1 MELQEKMPAFE
12 TLGIRVLALSYDEPD
27 ALKDFQDAYGIT
39 YTLLSDPD
47 SKVIRDYGILNTL
60 IAEDDHPWFG
70 IPFPGT
76 YVTDSQGDI
85 THKFFE
91 NNLVLRVG
99 PEELLRAVDGEA
111 LSEYVGNPIAPIAD
125 AAEAQPKVFLEG
137 QQLAVG
143 VLRHLVCQIEVPEG
157 LHLYA
162 DPAPEGMVSFTMTL
176 DAQSK
181 LVARE
186 LIRPESEAHTVTG
199 TGEVIRVHHGR
210 VELRLPITANAAIT
224 SATGSAML
232 DLTGEVSWQTCDDEV
247 CDVPRRIQFEF
258 SVPVEGSVVSEFMAK
273 PGNPRVR
280 EMDGMRHFKKM
291 SSRRQ
296 S

>member
-1 MELQEKMPAFE
+1 MQLQEKMSAFDA
-12 TLGIRVLALSYDEPD
+12 LGISVLAISYDEPD

-76 YVTDSQGDI
+76 YVTDSQGII

-99 PEELLRAVDGEA
+99 PEELLRAVDGDA
-111 LSEYVGNPIAPIAD
+111 LSEYMGNPVSDTTD
-125 AAEAQPKVFLEG
+125 AEPKVFLEG
-137 QQLAVG
+137 EHLAVG
-143 VLRHLVCQIEVPEG
+143 VLQHLVCQINVSQG
-157 LHLYA
+157 RHLYA
-162 DPAPEGMVSFTMTL
+162 DPAPQGMIPFTLTL

-181 LVARE
+181 LVIRE
-186 LIRPESEAHTVTG
+186 LIRPASEAHTMAG
-199 TGEVIRVHHGR
+199 TGEVIQVNHGR

-224 SATGSAML
+224 STTEPTML
-232 DLTGEVSWQTCDDEV
+232 DLSGEVSWQTCDEDV
-247 CDVPRRIQFEF
+247 CDVPRRSRFAF
-258 SVPVEGSVVSEFMAK
+258 HVPIEGAVVPEFMTK
-273 PGNPRVR
+273 PGNPKVR
-280 EMDGMRHFKKM
+280 AMDGMNHFKKM

>member
-1 MELQEKMPAFE
+1 VQLQEKMSVFDA
-12 TLGIRVLALSYDEPD
+12 LGISVLAISYDEPD

-60 IAEDDHPWFG
+60 IAADDHPWFG

-76 YVTDSQGDI
+76 YVTDSQGTI

-99 PEELLRAVDGEA
+99 PEELLRAVDGDA
-111 LSEYVGNPIAPIAD
+111 LSEYIGNPVSDTAD
-125 AAEAQPKVFLEG
+125 AEPKVFLEG
-137 QQLAVG
+137 EHLAVG
-143 VLRHLVCQIEVPEG
+143 VLQHLVCQINVPQG
-157 LHLYA
+157 RHLYA
-162 DPAPEGMVSFTMTL
+162 DPAPQGMIPFTLTL

-181 LVARE
+181 LVIRE
-186 LIRPESEAHTVTG
+186 LIRPASEAHTMAG
-199 TGEVIRVHHGR
+199 TGEVIQVNHGR

-224 SATGSAML
+224 STTEPTML
-232 DLTGEVSWQTCDDEV
+232 DLSGEVSWQTCDEDV
-247 CDVPRRIQFEF
+247 CDVPRRSRFAF
-258 SVPVEGSVVSEFMAK
+258 NVPIEGAVVPEFMTK
-273 PGNPRVR
+273 PGNPKVR
-280 EMDGMRHFKKM
+280 AMDGMNHFKKM

>member
-1 MELQEKMPAFE
+1 MQLQEKMSAFDA
-12 TLGIRVLALSYDEPD
+12 LGISVLAISYDEPD

-76 YVTDSQGDI
+76 YVTDSQGII

-99 PEELLRAVDGEA
+99 PEELLRAVDGDA
-111 LSEYVGNPIAPIAD
+111 LSEYMGNPVSDSAD
-125 AAEAQPKVFLEG
+125 AEPKVFLEG
-137 QQLAVG
+137 ENLAVG
-143 VLRHLVCQIEVPEG
+143 VLQHLVCQINVPQG
-157 LHLYA
+157 RHLYA
-162 DPAPEGMVSFTMTL
+162 DPAPQGMIPFTLTL

-181 LVARE
+181 LVIRE
-186 LIRPESEAHTVTG
+186 LIRPASEAHTMAG
-199 TGEVIRVHHGR
+199 TGEVIQVNHGR

-224 SATGSAML
+224 STTEPTML
-232 DLTGEVSWQTCDDEV
+232 DLSGEVSWQTCDEDV
-247 CDVPRRIQFEF
+247 CDVPRRSRFAF
-258 SVPVEGSVVSEFMAK
+258 NVPIEGAVVPEFMTK
-273 PGNPRVR
+273 PGNPKVR
-280 EMDGMRHFKKM
+280 AMDGMNHFKKM

>member
-1 MELQEKMPAFE
+1 MQLQEKMSAFDA
-12 TLGIRVLALSYDEPD
+12 LGISVLAISYDEPD

-76 YVTDSQGDI
+76 YVTDSQGTI

-99 PEELLRAVDGEA
+99 PEELLRAVDGDA
-111 LSEYVGNPIAPIAD
+111 LSEYMGNPVSDSAD
-125 AAEAQPKVFLEG
+125 AEPKVFLEG
-137 QQLAVG
+137 ENLAVG
-143 VLRHLVCQIEVPEG
+143 VLQHLVCQINVPQG
-157 LHLYA
+157 RHLYA
-162 DPAPEGMVSFTMTL
+162 DPAPQGMIPFTLTL

-181 LVARE
+181 LVIRE
-186 LIRPESEAHTVTG
+186 LIRPASEAHTMAG
-199 TGEVIRVHHGR
+199 TGEVIQVNHGR

-224 SATGSAML
+224 STTEPTML
-232 DLTGEVSWQTCDDEV
+232 DLSGEVSWQTCDEDV
-247 CDVPRRIQFEF
+247 CDVPRRSRFAF
-258 SVPVEGSVVSEFMAK
+258 NVPIEGAVVPEFMTK
-273 PGNPRVR
+273 PGNPKVR
-280 EMDGMRHFKKM
+280 AMDGMNHFKKM

>member
-1 MELQEKMPAFE
+1 VQLQEKMSAFDA
-12 TLGIRVLALSYDEPD
+12 LGISVLAISYDEPD

-76 YVTDSQGDI
+76 YVTDSQGII

-99 PEELLRAVDGEA
+99 PEELLRAVDGDA
-111 LSEYVGNPIAPIAD
+111 LSEYMGNPVSDSAD
-125 AAEAQPKVFLEG
+125 AEPKVFLEG
-137 QQLAVG
+137 ENLAVG
-143 VLRHLVCQIEVPEG
+143 VLQHLVCQINVPQG
-157 LHLYA
+157 RHLYA
-162 DPAPEGMVSFTMTL
+162 DPAPQGMIPFTLTL

-181 LVARE
+181 LVIRE
-186 LIRPESEAHTVTG
+186 LIRPASEAHTMAG
-199 TGEVIRVHHGR
+199 TGEVIQVNHGR

-224 SATGSAML
+224 STTEPTML
-232 DLTGEVSWQTCDDEV
+232 DLSGEVSWQTCDEDV
-247 CDVPRRIQFEF
+247 CDVPRRSRFAF
-258 SVPVEGSVVSEFMAK
+258 HVPIEGAVVPEFMTK
-273 PGNPRVR
+273 PGNPKVR
-280 EMDGMRHFKKM
+280 AMDGMNHFKKM

>member
-1 MELQEKMPAFE
+1 MQLQEKMSAFYA
-12 TLGIRVLALSYDEPD
+12 LGISVLAISYDEPD

-60 IAEDDHPWFG
+60 IAADDHPWFG

-76 YVTDSQGDI
+76 YVTDSQGTI

-99 PEELLRAVDGEA
+99 PEELLRAVDGDA
-111 LSEYVGNPIAPIAD
+111 LSEYIGNPVSDTAD
-125 AAEAQPKVFLEG
+125 AEPKVFLEG
-137 QQLAVG
+137 EHLAVG
-143 VLRHLVCQIEVPEG
+143 VLQHLVCQINVPQG
-157 LHLYA
+157 RHLYA
-162 DPAPEGMVSFTMTL
+162 DPAPQGMIPFTLTL

-181 LVARE
+181 LVIRE
-186 LIRPESEAHTVTG
+186 LIRPASEAHTMAG
-199 TGEVIRVHHGR
+199 TGEVIQVNHGR

-224 SATGSAML
+224 STTEPTML
-232 DLTGEVSWQTCDDEV
+232 DLSGEVSWQTCDEDV
-247 CDVPRRIQFEF
+247 CDVPRRSRFAF
-258 SVPVEGSVVSEFMAK
+258 NVPIEGAVVPEFMTK
-273 PGNPRVR
+273 PGNPKVR
-280 EMDGMRHFKKM
+280 AMDGMNHFKKM

>member
-1 MELQEKMPAFE
+1 VQLQEKMSAFDA
-12 TLGIRVLALSYDEPD
+12 LGISVLAISYDEPD

-76 YVTDSQGDI
+76 YVTDSQGTI

-99 PEELLRAVDGEA
+99 PEELLRAVDGDA
-111 LSEYVGNPIAPIAD
+111 LSEYMGNPVSDTTD
-125 AAEAQPKVFLEG
+125 AEPKVFLEG
-137 QQLAVG
+137 EHLAVG
-143 VLRHLVCQIEVPEG
+143 VLQHLVCQINVSQG
-157 LHLYA
+157 RHLYA
-162 DPAPEGMVSFTMTL
+162 DPAPQGMIPFTLTL

-181 LVARE
+181 LVIRE
-186 LIRPESEAHTVTG
+186 LIRPASEAHTMAG
-199 TGEVIRVHHGR
+199 TGEVIQVNHGR

-224 SATGSAML
+224 STTEPTML
-232 DLTGEVSWQTCDDEV
+232 DLSGEVSWQTCDEDV
-247 CDVPRRIQFEF
+247 CDVPRRSRFAF
-258 SVPVEGSVVSEFMAK
+258 NVPIEGAVVPEFMTK
-273 PGNPRVR
+273 PGNPKVR
-280 EMDGMRHFKKM
+280 AMDGINHFKKM

>member
-1 MELQEKMPAFE
+1 MPAFE
-12 TLGIRVLALSYDEPD
+12 ALGINVLALSYDEPD
-27 ALKDFQDAYGIT
+27 ALRDFQNAFDIT

-76 YVTDSQGDI
+76 YVTNSKGDI

-99 PEELLRAVDGEA
+99 PEELLRAVEGEA
-111 LSEYVGNPIAPIAD
+111 LSKYVGEPTGSNP
-125 AAEAQPKVFLEG
+125 AETEAEPKVFLEG

-157 LHLYA
+157 RHLYA
-162 DPAPEGMVSFTMTL
+162 APAPEGMVPFTMTL

-181 LVARE
+181 LVVRE
-186 LIRPESEAHTVTG
+186 LISPISEAHTVSG
-199 TGEVIRVHHGR
+199 TGEVIQVHHGR

-224 SATGSAML
+224 STTESVTI
-232 DLTGEVSWQTCDDEV
+232 DLTGNISWQTCDDEV
-247 CDVPRRIQFEF
+247 CDVPRRTQFSV
-258 SVPVEGSVVSEFMAK
+258 SVPVEGSVVPEFMTK
-273 PGNPRVR
+273 PGNPNIRK
-280 EMDGMRHFKKM
+280 MDGMTHFKKL

>member
-1 MELQEKMPAFE
+1 VELQERMPAFDA
-12 TLGIRVLALSYDEPD
+12 LGIRVLALSYDEPD
-27 ALKDFQDAYGIT
+27 ALRDFQNAYGIT
-39 YTLLSDPD
+39 YTLLSDPH

-76 YVTDSQGDI
+76 YVTNSKGDI

-111 LSEYVGNPIAPIAD
+111 LNEYVGKPAD
-125 AAEAQPKVFLEG
+125 SNMDPAGAQPKVFLEG

-143 VLRHLVCQIEVPEG
+143 VLRHLVCQIEVPAG
-157 LHLYA
+157 RHLYA
-162 DPAPEGMVSFTMTL
+162 DPAPEGMVPFKLNL
-176 DAQSK
+176 DPHSK
-181 LVARE
+181 LVIRE
-186 LIRPESEAHTVTG
+186 IIQPISEDHTVAG
-199 TGEVIRVHHGR
+199 TGEVIQVLHGR

-224 SATGSAML
+224 SITESETI
-232 DLTGEVSWQTCDDEV
+232 DLTGNISWQICDDEV
-247 CDVPRRIQFEF
+247 CDVPRQTQFRIN
-258 SVPVEGSVVSEFMAK
+258 VPIEGSVVSEFMTTS
-273 PGNPRVR
+273 GNPKVR

-291 SSRRQ
+291 SSRRH

>member
-1 MELQEKMPAFE
+1 VQLQEKMSAFDA
-12 TLGIRVLALSYDEPD
+12 LGISVLAISYDEPD
-27 ALKDFQDAYGIT
+27 ALKDFQDAYDIT

-76 YVTDSQGDI
+76 YVTDSHGTI

-99 PEELLRAVDGEA
+99 PEELLRAVDGDA
-111 LSEYVGNPIAPIAD
+111 LSEYIGNPVSDTTD
-125 AAEAQPKVFLEG
+125 AEPKVFLEG
-137 QQLAVG
+137 EHLAVG
-143 VLRHLVCQIEVPEG
+143 VLQHLVCQIDVPQG
-157 LHLYA
+157 RHLYA
-162 DPAPEGMVSFTMTL
+162 DPAPQGMIPFTLTL

-181 LVARE
+181 LVIRE
-186 LIRPESEAHTVTG
+186 LIRPASEAHTMAG
-199 TGEVIRVHHGR
+199 TGEIIQVNHGR

-224 SATGSAML
+224 STAAPTML
-232 DLTGEVSWQTCDDEV
+232 DLSGEVSWQTCDEDV
-247 CDVPRRIQFEF
+247 CDVPRRSRFAF
-258 SVPVEGSVVSEFMAK
+258 SVPIEGAVVPEFMTK
-273 PGNPRVR
+273 PGNPIRA
-280 EMDGMRHFKKM
+280 MDGMKHFKKM

-296 S
+296 R

>member
-1 MELQEKMPAFE
+1 MQLQEKMSAFDA
-12 TLGIRVLALSYDEPD
+12 LGISVLAISYDEPD

-76 YVTDSQGDI
+76 YVTDSQGTI

-99 PEELLRAVDGEA
+99 PEELLRAVDGDA
-111 LSEYVGNPIAPIAD
+111 LSEYMGNPVSDTTD
-125 AAEAQPKVFLEG
+125 AEHKVFLEG
-137 QQLAVG
+137 EHLAVG
-143 VLRHLVCQIEVPEG
+143 VLQHLVCQINVSQG
-157 LHLYA
+157 RHLYP
-162 DPAPEGMVSFTMTL
+162 DPAPQGMIPFTLTL

-181 LVARE
+181 LVIRE
-186 LIRPESEAHTVTG
+186 LIRPASEAHTMAG
-199 TGEVIRVHHGR
+199 TGEVIQVNHGR

-224 SATGSAML
+224 STTEPTML
-232 DLTGEVSWQTCDDEV
+232 DLSGEVSWQTCDEDV
-247 CDVPRRIQFEF
+247 CDVPRRSRFAF
-258 SVPVEGSVVSEFMAK
+258 HVPIEGAVVPEFMTK
-273 PGNPRVR
+273 PGNPKVR
-280 EMDGMRHFKKM
+280 AMDGMNHFKKM

>member
-1 MELQEKMPAFE
+1 MQLQEKMSAFDA
-12 TLGIRVLALSYDEPD
+12 LGISVLAISYDEPD

-76 YVTDSQGDI
+76 YVTDSQGII

-99 PEELLRAVDGEA
+99 PEELLRAVDGDA
-111 LSEYVGNPIAPIAD
+111 LSEYMGNPVSDTTD
-125 AAEAQPKVFLEG
+125 AEHKVFLEG
-137 QQLAVG
+137 EHLAVG
-143 VLRHLVCQIEVPEG
+143 VLQHLVCQINVSQG
-157 LHLYA
+157 RHLYA
-162 DPAPEGMVSFTMTL
+162 DPAPQGMIPFTLTL

-181 LVARE
+181 LVIRE
-186 LIRPESEAHTVTG
+186 LIRPASEAHTMAG
-199 TGEVIRVHHGR
+199 TGEVIQVNHGR

-224 SATGSAML
+224 STTEPTML
-232 DLTGEVSWQTCDDEV
+232 DLSGEVSWQTCDEDV
-247 CDVPRRIQFEF
+247 CDVPRRSRFAF
-258 SVPVEGSVVSEFMAK
+258 HVPIEGAVVPEFMTK
-273 PGNPRVR
+273 PGNPKVR
-280 EMDGMRHFKKM
+280 AMDGMNHFKKM

>member
-1 MELQEKMPAFE
+1 VQLQEKMSAFDA
-12 TLGIRVLALSYDEPD
+12 LGISVLAISYDEPD

-76 YVTDSQGDI
+76 YVTDSQGTI

-99 PEELLRAVDGEA
+99 PEELLRAVDGDA
-111 LSEYVGNPIAPIAD
+111 LSEYMGNPVSDTTD
-125 AAEAQPKVFLEG
+125 AEPKVFLEG
-137 QQLAVG
+137 EHLAVG
-143 VLRHLVCQIEVPEG
+143 VLQHLVCQINVSQG
-157 LHLYA
+157 RHLYA
-162 DPAPEGMVSFTMTL
+162 DPAPQGMIPFTLTL

-181 LVARE
+181 LVIRE
-186 LIRPESEAHTVTG
+186 LIRPASEAHTMAG
-199 TGEVIRVHHGR
+199 TGELIQVNHGQ

-224 SATGSAML
+224 STTEPTML
-232 DLTGEVSWQTCDDEV
+232 DLSGEVSWQTCDEDV
-247 CDVPRRIQFEF
+247 CDVPRRSRFAF
-258 SVPVEGSVVSEFMAK
+258 HVPIEGAVVPEFMTK
-273 PGNPRVR
+273 PGNPKVR
-280 EMDGMRHFKKM
+280 AMDGMNHFKKM

>member
-1 MELQEKMPAFE
+1 MQLQEKMSAFDA
-12 TLGIRVLALSYDEPD
+12 LGISVLAISYDEPD

-76 YVTDSQGDI
+76 YVTDSQGTI

-99 PEELLRAVDGEA
+99 PEELLRAVDGDA
-111 LSEYVGNPIAPIAD
+111 LSEYMGNPVSDSAD
-125 AAEAQPKVFLEG
+125 AEPKVFLEG
-137 QQLAVG
+137 ENLAVG
-143 VLRHLVCQIEVPEG
+143 VLQHLVCQINVPQG
-157 LHLYA
+157 RHLYA
-162 DPAPEGMVSFTMTL
+162 DPAPQGMIPFTLTL

-181 LVARE
+181 LVIRE
-186 LIRPESEAHTVTG
+186 LIRPASEAHTMAG
-199 TGEVIRVHHGR
+199 TGEVIQVNHGR

-224 SATGSAML
+224 STTEPIML
-232 DLTGEVSWQTCDDEV
+232 SLRGEVSWQTCDEDV
-247 CDVPRRIQFEF
+247 CDVPRRSRFEF
-258 SVPVEGSVVSEFMAK
+258 SVPIEGAVVPEFMTK
-273 PGNPRVR
+273 PGNPKVR
-280 EMDGMRHFKKM
+280 AMDGMTHFKKM

>member
-1 MELQEKMPAFE
+1 VQLQEKMSAFDA
-12 TLGIRVLALSYDEPD
+12 LGISVLAISYDEPD

-76 YVTDSQGDI
+76 YVTDSQGTI

-99 PEELLRAVDGEA
+99 PEELLRAVDGDA
-111 LSEYVGNPIAPIAD
+111 LSEYIGNPVSDAAD
-125 AAEAQPKVFLEG
+125 AEPKVFLEG
-137 QQLAVG
+137 EHLAVG
-143 VLRHLVCQIEVPEG
+143 VLQHLVCQINVPQG
-157 LHLYA
+157 RHLYA
-162 DPAPEGMVSFTMTL
+162 DPAPQGMIPFTLTL

-181 LVARE
+181 LVIRE
-186 LIRPESEAHTVTG
+186 LIRPASEAHTMAG
-199 TGEVIRVHHGR
+199 TGEVIQVNHGR

-224 SATGSAML
+224 STTEPTML
-232 DLTGEVSWQTCDDEV
+232 DLSGEVSWQTCDEDV
-247 CDVPRRIQFEF
+247 CDVPRRSRFAF
-258 SVPVEGSVVSEFMAK
+258 NVPIEGAVVPEFMTK
-273 PGNPRVR
+273 PGNPKVR
-280 EMDGMRHFKKM
+280 AMDGINHFKKM

>member
-1 MELQEKMPAFE
+1 MQLQEKMSAFDA
-12 TLGIRVLALSYDEPD
+12 LGISVLAISYDEPD

-76 YVTDSQGDI
+76 YVTDSQGII

-99 PEELLRAVDGEA
+99 PEELLRAVDGDA
-111 LSEYVGNPIAPIAD
+111 LSEYMGNPVSDSAD
-125 AAEAQPKVFLEG
+125 AEPKVFLEG
-137 QQLAVG
+137 ENLAVG
-143 VLRHLVCQIEVPEG
+143 VLQHLVCQINVPQG
-157 LHLYA
+157 RHLYA
-162 DPAPEGMVSFTMTL
+162 DPAPQGMIPFTLTL

-181 LVARE
+181 LVIRE
-186 LIRPESEAHTVTG
+186 LIRPASEAHTMAG
-199 TGEVIRVHHGR
+199 TGEVIQVNHGR

-224 SATGSAML
+224 STTEPTML
-232 DLTGEVSWQTCDDEV
+232 DLSGEVSWQTCDEDV
-247 CDVPRRIQFEF
+247 CDVPRRSRFAF
-258 SVPVEGSVVSEFMAK
+258 HVPIEGAVVPEFMTK
-273 PGNPRVR
+273 PGNPKVR
-280 EMDGMRHFKKM
+280 AMYGMNHFKKM

>member
-1 MELQEKMPAFE
+1 MQLQEKMSAFDA
-12 TLGIRVLALSYDEPD
+12 LGISVLAISYDEPD

-76 YVTDSQGDI
+76 YVTDSQGTI

-99 PEELLRAVDGEA
+99 PEELLRAVDGDA
-111 LSEYVGNPIAPIAD
+111 LSEYMGNPVSDTTD
-125 AAEAQPKVFLEG
+125 AEPKVFLEG
-137 QQLAVG
+137 EHLAVG
-143 VLRHLVCQIEVPEG
+143 VLQHLVCQINVSQG
-157 LHLYA
+157 RHLYA
-162 DPAPEGMVSFTMTL
+162 DPAPQGMIPFTLTL

-181 LVARE
+181 LVIRE
-186 LIRPESEAHTVTG
+186 LIRPASEAHTMAG
-199 TGEVIRVHHGR
+199 TGEVIQVNHGR

-224 SATGSAML
+224 STTEPTML
-232 DLTGEVSWQTCDDEV
+232 DLSGEVSWQTCDEDV
-247 CDVPRRIQFEF
+247 CDVPRRSRFAF
-258 SVPVEGSVVSEFMAK
+258 HVPIEGAVVPEFMTK
-273 PGNPRVR
+273 PGNPKVR
-280 EMDGMRHFKKM
+280 AMDGMNHFKKM
-291 SSRRQ
+291 LSRRQ

>member
-1 MELQEKMPAFE
+1 
-12 TLGIRVLALSYDEPD
+12 
-27 ALKDFQDAYGIT
+27 LKDFQDAYGIT

-76 YVTDSQGDI
+76 YVTDSQGTI

-99 PEELLRAVDGEA
+99 PEELLRAVDGDA
-111 LSEYVGNPIAPIAD
+111 LSEYIGNPVSDTAD
-125 AAEAQPKVFLEG
+125 AEPKVFLEG
-137 QQLAVG
+137 EHLAVG
-143 VLRHLVCQIEVPEG
+143 VLQHLVCQINVPQG
-157 LHLYA
+157 RHLYA
-162 DPAPEGMVSFTMTL
+162 DPAPQGMIPFTLTL

-181 LVARE
+181 LVIRE
-186 LIRPESEAHTVTG
+186 LIRPASEAHTMAG
-199 TGEVIRVHHGR
+199 TGEVIQVNHGR

-224 SATGSAML
+224 STTEPTML
-232 DLTGEVSWQTCDDEV
+232 DLSGEVSWQTCDEDV
-247 CDVPRRIQFEF
+247 CDVPRRSRFAF
-258 SVPVEGSVVSEFMAK
+258 NVPIEGAVVPEFMTK
-273 PGNPRVR
+273 PGNPKVR
-280 EMDGMRHFKKM
+280 AMDGMNHFKKM

>member
-1 MELQEKMPAFE
+1 MQLQEKMSAFDA
-12 TLGIRVLALSYDEPD
+12 LGISVLAISYDEPD

-76 YVTDSQGDI
+76 YVTDSQGTI

-99 PEELLRAVDGEA
+99 PEELLRAVDGDA
-111 LSEYVGNPIAPIAD
+111 LSEYMGNPVSDTTD
-125 AAEAQPKVFLEG
+125 AEHKVFLEG
-137 QQLAVG
+137 EHLAVG
-143 VLRHLVCQIEVPEG
+143 VLQHLVCQINVSQG
-157 LHLYA
+157 RHLYA
-162 DPAPEGMVSFTMTL
+162 DPAPQGMIPFTLTL

-181 LVARE
+181 LVIRE
-186 LIRPESEAHTVTG
+186 LIRPASEAHTMAG
-199 TGEVIRVHHGR
+199 TGEVIQVNHGR

-224 SATGSAML
+224 STTEPTML
-232 DLTGEVSWQTCDDEV
+232 DLSGEVSWQTCDEDV
-247 CDVPRRIQFEF
+247 CDVPRRSRFAF
-258 SVPVEGSVVSEFMAK
+258 HVPIEGAVVPEFMTK
-273 PGNPRVR
+273 PGNPKVR
-280 EMDGMRHFKKM
+280 AMDGMNHFKKM

>member
-1 MELQEKMPAFE
+1 MQLQEKMSAFDA
-12 TLGIRVLALSYDEPD
+12 LGISVLAISYDEPD
-27 ALKDFQDAYGIT
+27 ALKDFQDAYRIT

-76 YVTDSQGDI
+76 YVTDSQGII

-99 PEELLRAVDGEA
+99 PEELLRAVDGDA
-111 LSEYVGNPIAPIAD
+111 LSEYMGNPVSDSAD
-125 AAEAQPKVFLEG
+125 AEPKVFLEG
-137 QQLAVG
+137 ENLAVG
-143 VLRHLVCQIEVPEG
+143 VLQHLVCQINVPQG
-157 LHLYA
+157 RHLYA
-162 DPAPEGMVSFTMTL
+162 DPAPQGMIPFTLTL

-181 LVARE
+181 LVIRE
-186 LIRPESEAHTVTG
+186 LIRPASEAHTMAG
-199 TGEVIRVHHGR
+199 TGEVIQVNHGR

-224 SATGSAML
+224 STTEPTML
-232 DLTGEVSWQTCDDEV
+232 SLRGEVSWQTCDEDV
-247 CDVPRRIQFEF
+247 CDVPRRSRFEF
-258 SVPVEGSVVSEFMAK
+258 SVPIEGAVVPEFMTK
-273 PGNPRVR
+273 PGNPKVR
-280 EMDGMRHFKKM
+280 AMDGMTHFKKM

>member
-1 MELQEKMPAFE
+1 VQLQEKMSAFDA
-12 TLGIRVLALSYDEPD
+12 LGISVLAISYDEPD

-76 YVTDSQGDI
+76 YVTDSQGII

-99 PEELLRAVDGEA
+99 PEELLRAVDGDA
-111 LSEYVGNPIAPIAD
+111 LSEYMGNPVSDSAD
-125 AAEAQPKVFLEG
+125 AEPKVFLEG
-137 QQLAVG
+137 ENLAVG
-143 VLRHLVCQIEVPEG
+143 VLQHLVCQINVPQG
-157 LHLYA
+157 RHLYA
-162 DPAPEGMVSFTMTL
+162 DPAPQGMIPFTLTL

-181 LVARE
+181 LVIRE
-186 LIRPESEAHTVTG
+186 LIRPASEAHTMAG
-199 TGEVIRVHHGR
+199 TGEVIQVNHGR

-224 SATGSAML
+224 STTEPTML
-232 DLTGEVSWQTCDDEV
+232 DLSGEVSWQTCDEDV
-247 CDVPRRIQFEF
+247 CDVPRRSRFAF
-258 SVPVEGSVVSEFMAK
+258 HVPIEGAVVPEFMTK
-273 PGNPRVR
+273 PGNPKVR
-280 EMDGMRHFKKM
+280 AMYGMNHFKKM

>member
-1 MELQEKMPAFE
+1 VQLQEKMSAFDA
-12 TLGIRVLALSYDEPD
+12 LGISVLAISYDEPD
-27 ALKDFQDAYGIT
+27 ALKDFQDAYDIT

-76 YVTDSQGDI
+76 YVTDSQGTI

-99 PEELLRAVDGEA
+99 PEELLRAVDGDA
-111 LSEYVGNPIAPIAD
+111 LSEYIGNPVSDTTD
-125 AAEAQPKVFLEG
+125 AEPKVFLEG
-137 QQLAVG
+137 EHLAVG
-143 VLRHLVCQIEVPEG
+143 VLQHLVCQIDVPQG
-157 LHLYA
+157 RHLYA
-162 DPAPEGMVSFTMTL
+162 DPAPQGMIPFTLTL

-181 LVARE
+181 LVIRE
-186 LIRPESEAHTVTG
+186 LIRPASEAHTMAG
-199 TGEVIRVHHGR
+199 TGEIIQVNHGR

-224 SATGSAML
+224 STTAPTML
-232 DLTGEVSWQTCDDEV
+232 DLSGEVSWQTCDEDV
-247 CDVPRRIQFEF
+247 CDVPRRSRFEF
-258 SVPVEGSVVSEFMAK
+258 SVPIEGAVVPEFMTK
-273 PGNPRVR
+273 PGNPKVR
-280 EMDGMRHFKKM
+280 AMDGMKHFKKM

>member
-1 MELQEKMPAFE
+1 MQLQEKMSAFDA
-12 TLGIRVLALSYDEPD
+12 LGISVLAISYDEPD

-76 YVTDSQGDI
+76 YVTDSQGII

-99 PEELLRAVDGEA
+99 PEELLRAVDGDA
-111 LSEYVGNPIAPIAD
+111 LSEYMGNPVSDSAD
-125 AAEAQPKVFLEG
+125 AEPKVFLEG
-137 QQLAVG
+137 ENLAVG
-143 VLRHLVCQIEVPEG
+143 VLQHLVCQINVPQG
-157 LHLYA
+157 RHLYA
-162 DPAPEGMVSFTMTL
+162 DPAPQGMIPFTLTL

-181 LVARE
+181 LVIRE
-186 LIRPESEAHTVTG
+186 LIRPASEAHTMAG
-199 TGEVIRVHHGR
+199 TGEVIQVNHGR

-224 SATGSAML
+224 STTEPIML
-232 DLTGEVSWQTCDDEV
+232 SLRGEVSWQTCDEDV
-247 CDVPRRIQFEF
+247 CDVPRRSRFEF
-258 SVPVEGSVVSEFMAK
+258 SVPIEGAVVPEFMTK
-273 PGNPRVR
+273 PGNPKVR
-280 EMDGMRHFKKM
+280 AMDGMTHFKKM

>member
-1 MELQEKMPAFE
+1 MSAFE
-12 TLGIRVLALSYDEPD
+12 ALGIKVLALSYDEPD

-111 LSEYVGNPIAPIAD
+111 LREYAGNPIAPKAD
-125 AAEAQPKVFLEG
+125 ALETQPQVFLEG

-143 VLRHLVCQIEVPEG
+143 VLQQLVCQIVVPEG
-157 LHLYA
+157 RHLYA
-162 DPAPEGMVSFTMTL
+162 DPAPEGMVPFTMTL
-176 DAQSK
+176 DPQSK
-181 LVARE
+181 LVTQE
-186 LIRPESEAHTVTG
+186 LIRPMSEAHTVTG
-199 TGEVIRVHHGR
+199 TGEVIQVHHGR
-210 VELRLPITANAAIT
+210 VELRLPITANKPIT
-224 SATGSAML
+224 STTGSAAL
-232 DLTGEVSWQTCDDEV
+232 DLAGEVCWQTCDDEV
-247 CDVPRRIQFEF
+247 CDVPRRLRFEF
-258 SVPVEGSVVSEFMAK
+258 SVPVEGPVANGFMTN
-273 PGNPRVR
+273 PGNSRVR
-280 EMDGMRHFKKM
+280 EMNDMKHFRKM

-296 S
+296 N

>member
-1 MELQEKMPAFE
+1 VQLQEKMSAFDA
-12 TLGIRVLALSYDEPD
+12 LGISVLAISYDEPD

-76 YVTDSQGDI
+76 YVTDSQGII

-99 PEELLRAVDGEA
+99 PEELLRAVDGDA
-111 LSEYVGNPIAPIAD
+111 LSEYMGNPVSDSAD
-125 AAEAQPKVFLEG
+125 AEPKVFLEG
-137 QQLAVG
+137 ENLAVG
-143 VLRHLVCQIEVPEG
+143 VLQHLVCQINVPQG
-157 LHLYA
+157 RHLYA
-162 DPAPEGMVSFTMTL
+162 DPAPQGMIPFTLTL

-181 LVARE
+181 LVIRE
-186 LIRPESEAHTVTG
+186 LIRPASEAHTMAG
-199 TGEVIRVHHGR
+199 TGEVIQVNHGR

-224 SATGSAML
+224 STTEPTML
-232 DLTGEVSWQTCDDEV
+232 SLRGEVSWQTCDEDV
-247 CDVPRRIQFEF
+247 CDVPRRSRFEF
-258 SVPVEGSVVSEFMAK
+258 SVPIEGAVVPEFMTK
-273 PGNPRVR
+273 PGNPKVR
-280 EMDGMRHFKKM
+280 AMDGMTHFKKM